1 METNELEKQFNAAIL
16 DVYNQLPITA
26 RERAQRHL
34 LQKIKFLQEANH
46 SVLVQQ
52 IIGASWLAF
61 RENYSDLWYPRSVF
75 LSEVNVAAVSMY
87 AIDLLRYC
95 WLFGEVDLGDMRS
108 VKRCA
113 ARILNPAIAPSSY
126 WGMLKNPQYTT
137 DYCTGIMRDLE
148 QMRINYAHNKIWY
161 FRIMR

>member
-34 LQKIKFLQEANH
+34 LQKIKFLQEVNH
-46 SVLVQQ
+46 SVLVQE
-52 IIGASWLAF
+52 IIGAAWLAL

-87 AIDLLRYC
+87 VIDLLRYC

-108 VKRCA
+108 VQRCA
-113 ARILNPAIAPSSY
+113 ARILNPAIAPSAY
-126 WGMLKNPQYTT
+126 WGTLNDPQYTA
-137 DYCTGIMRDLE
+137 YSCTAIMKDLE
-148 QMRINYAHNKIWY
+148 QMRTNYAHNKIWS